1 MTKLVLAAVFVV
13 ALPSLVLAQPQSTV
27 VTTPGSQAEVDSQA
41 HTAPGTI
48 TSPNADN
55 AAIAKIEAA
64 GKNPSPARQAAQV
77 HEPGGADTAEN
88 NNGGR

>member
-1 MTKLVLAAVFVV
+1 MTKLIVGAAFVLAF
-13 ALPSLVLAQPQSTV
+13 PSLVWAQPQSAV

-48 TSPNADN
+48 TSPNANN

-77 HEPGGADTAEN
+77 HEPGGAGTAEN
-88 NNGGR
+88 NSGGR